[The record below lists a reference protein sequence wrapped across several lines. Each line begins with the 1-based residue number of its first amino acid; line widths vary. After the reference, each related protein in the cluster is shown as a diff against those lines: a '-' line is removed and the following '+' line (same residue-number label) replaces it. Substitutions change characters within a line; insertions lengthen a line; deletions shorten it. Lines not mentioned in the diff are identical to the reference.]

1 VGRSD
6 GGGEAEKEMGEESEG
21 EKGEGEEKNNKRVMF
36 VLLPVHVETNGHHG
50 FKGTCGECLQ

>member
-1 VGRSD
+1 
-6 GGGEAEKEMGEESEG
+6 MGEESEG

-36 VLLPVHVETNGHHG
+36 VLLPVHIQTDGDVEYHYG